1 MRCNRLM
8 GAVLAVAVCLP
19 AAACSVPDGSGA
31 GSFSSACAG
40 PHIQTEPRQAQPG
53 QAVTVTGEYYL
64 DACYDTGQGEQAQ
77 AVKGLAVTFE
87 QGQAHTDMG
96 RLDATGSDGAVRTT
110 ITVPADAQPGLAQ
123 VTVGSAEP
131 ALVLIG
137 DGSGG
142 YPPWPGPP
150 TGPFPLSVALTQMP
164 TFPEGG
170 WVSAT
175 ATTEDFR
182 ISEKRMSALAPL
194 GAEQVTFQA
203 LLPSYW
209 MVDVGVHRCATAG
222 CPAPVEPHDGPGCAM
237 EVRVLDGPA
246 RMIYENLAGTATGCA
261 LRGAP

>member
-1 MRCNRLM
+1 MRSSRLNV
-8 GAVLAVAVCLP
+8 AALAVAACLSV
-19 AAACSVPDGSGA
+19 ASCSVLGTSGA
-31 GSFSSACAG
+31 GVASSDCAL
-40 PHIQTEPRQAQPG
+40 PYIQTEPRQAQPG
-53 QAVTVTGEYYL
+53 AALTVTGSYYL
-64 DACYDTGQGEQAQ
+64 DGCYDTGQGGQAQ
-77 AVKGLAVTFE
+77 AVKGLAVTLE
-87 QGQAHTDMG
+87 QGQLRMDMG
-96 RLDATGSDGAVRTT
+96 RLDATGPDGAVRTT
-110 ITVPADAQPGLAQ
+110 ITVPADAAPGLAQ
-123 VTVGSAEP
+123 ITVGPAEP

-150 TGPFPLSVALTQMP
+150 TGPFPLSIELTQMP
-164 TFPEGG
+164 TFPQGG

-209 MVDVGVHRCATAG
+209 MVDVRVHRCATAG
-222 CPAPVEPHDGPGCAM
+222 CPASVEPHDGPGCAM

-246 RMIYENLAGTATGCA
+246 RVIYENPAGTATGCT